1 MEMYGVSLRIQSEC
15 GKIRTGR
22 NSVFGHFTCIA
33 TWKLRGTEEGGIN
46 KAYRYWKFSQ
56 QFQMLMGNKIP
67 KSLDREN
74 SWTIRNFADFH
85 VAQYL
90 KTNFMCG
97 SMGTGL

>member
-1 MEMYGVSLRIQSEC
+1 
-15 GKIRTGR
+15 
-22 NSVFGHFTCIA
+22 
-33 TWKLRGTEEGGIN
+33 
-46 KAYRYWKFSQ
+46 
-56 QFQMLMGNKIP
+56 MLMGNKIP